1 MSTSNEPTGRMST
14 RGGGRDKIA
23 KVMERLR
30 SGGIVKDDSN
40 SKEPSKGNTPV
51 ASVSDRSEATQSS
64 IQKKANDTRAAKT
77 KPRKKTSKTRSLKET
92 KKSSTSKGV
101 DAAVQREVAARLAEL
116 EDEFQ
121 KQHKAASSS
130 HPRHRE
136 GKVPGN
142 YML

>member
-14 RGGGRDKIA
+14 RGGGRDKMA

-40 SKEPSKGNTPV
+40 SKEPSKGNTL
-51 ASVSDRSEATQSS
+51 VSDRSEATQSS
-64 IQKKANDTRAAKT
+64 TQKKANDTRAAKT

-92 KKSSTSKGV
+92 EKSSTSKGV